1 MLPRIMSFFGGM
13 SVATRF
19 MLASLAVLAVAMVG
33 VGAWVSRLI
42 EDGVVQRT
50 AAATALYVD
59 SLVAPALQGMAED
72 GEPTVEGIDELDWL
86 LGETP
91 LGQQVAEFRVW
102 DTTGRVVYSTNP
114 GTVGE
119 TIPVAGELAQAL
131 AGRVSADIGDIEGEG
146 DGDWG
151 DLLEIYSPVR
161 GRGSDR
167 VIAVAEFYFAAD
179 DLRWDIASARRQ
191 SWLVVGGAAL
201 LIYVPLAVFA
211 RRASAT
217 IARQQSALAAQ
228 VARLTDVL
236 GQNAELHG
244 RVRGAAARAAALNE
258 RFLRRI
264 SAELHDGPAQDV
276 SLALL
281 RLDDVRARCTAPG
294 GWSGAGDTER
304 DLDLIE
310 SSLRHALQEVRGAS
324 SELLLPHLEALSVAE
339 TLDRAV
345 RGHRQRTRGA
355 VTVDVRGVPERAALA
370 TKIALYRIVQEALAN
385 GWRHAG
391 GAGQAVAVRGDGAG
405 WLRVEVADGGPGFD
419 PATLGTSAEH
429 LGLVGMRERAESLGG
444 AFRVESAP
452 DRGTRIVADLPLD
465 PDGGGDRA

>member
-1 MLPRIMSFFGGM
+1 MLPRIENAFGGM

-19 MLASLAVLAVAMVG
+19 MLATLVVLVVAMVG
-33 VGAWVSRLI
+33 VGAWVARLI

-59 SLVAPALQGMAED
+59 SLVAPALQGMDE
-72 GEPTVEGIDELDWL
+72 GREPTAEGIAELDWL

-102 DTTGRVVYSTNP
+102 DIGGRVVYSTEP

-119 TIPVAGELAQAL
+119 AAPVADELAQAL
-131 AGRVSADIGDIEGEG
+131 AGRVSADIGAVEGAGEAG
-146 DGDWG
+146 RN

-167 VIAVAEFYFAAD
+167 VIAVAEFYFAVD
-179 DLRWDIASARRQ
+179 DLRSDVASARRQ
-191 SWLVVGGAAL
+191 SWLVVGAAAL
-201 LIYVPLAVFA
+201 LIYLPLAVFV

-228 VARLTDVL
+228 VAWLTDVL
-236 GQNAELHG
+236 GENVELHG
-244 RVRGAAARAAALNE
+244 RVRGAAARAVALNE

-264 SAELHDGPAQDV
+264 SAELHDGAAQDV
-276 SLALL
+276 SVALL
-281 RLDDVRARCTAPG
+281 RLDHVRARCTGPDADD
-294 GWSGAGDTER
+294 GAAATER

-310 SSLRHALQEVRGAS
+310 FSLRHALQEVRGAS
-324 SELLLPHLEALSVAE
+324 SELLLPHLEALTVAE

-345 RGHRQRTRGA
+345 RGHRLRTRAEVA
-355 VTVDVRGVPERAALA
+355 VDARGVPERAALA
-370 TKIALYRIVQEALAN
+370 TKIALYRIVQEALNN

-391 GAGQAVAVRGDGAG
+391 GTAQAVAVRGVGAG
-405 WLRVEVADGGPGFD
+405 RLRVEVADGGPGFD

-444 AFRVESAP
+444 AFRVDSAP
-452 DRGTRIVADLPLD
+452 RRGTRVIAELPLD
-465 PDGGGDRA
+465 PDGGDDRV

>member
-1 MLPRIMSFFGGM
+1 MLPRIKNAFDAMSL
-13 SVATRF
+13 ATRF
-19 MLASLAVLAVAMVG
+19 MLVSLAVLAVAMVG
-33 VGAWVSRLI
+33 VGAWVARLI

-59 SLVAPALQGMAED
+59 SLVAPALQGMA
-72 GEPTVEGIDELDWL
+72 GGSEPTAEGIAELDWL

-102 DTTGRVVYSTNP
+102 DTGGQIVYSTEP

-119 TIPVAGELAQAL
+119 TIPVADELAQAL
-131 AGRVSADIGDIEGEG
+131 AGRVSADIGDAEGEVEAG
-146 DGDWG
+146 RD

-161 GRGSDR
+161 GRGSDK
-167 VIAVAEFYFAAD
+167 VIAAAEFYFAAD
-179 DLRWDIASARRQ
+179 DLWSDIASARRQ

-201 LIYVPLAVFA
+201 LIYLPLAVFV

-228 VARLTDVL
+228 VTRLTDVL
-236 GQNAELHG
+236 GQNAELNG
-244 RVRGAAARAAALNE
+244 RVRGAAARAVALNE

-264 SAELHDGPAQDV
+264 SAELHDGAAQDV

-281 RLDDVRARCTAPG
+281 RLDHVRARCTGPDG
-294 GWSGAGDTER
+294 GSRAADTER

-324 SELLLPHLEALSVAE
+324 SELLLPHLEALTVAE

-345 RGHRQRTRGA
+345 RGHRRRTRA
-355 VTVDVRGVPERAALA
+355 EVTVDARGVPERAALA
-370 TKIALYRIVQEALAN
+370 TKIALYRIVQESLAN

-391 GAGQAVAVRGDGAG
+391 GAGQAVSVRGNGAG
-405 WLRVEVADGGPGFD
+405 RLRVEVDDRGPGFD

-444 AFRVESAP
+444 AFRVDSAP
-452 DRGTRIVADLPLD
+452 GRGTRIVADLPLD
-465 PDGGGDRA
+465 PDGGADRA